1 MKLAFNLLS
10 GFGRG
15 GGYMQIYLTFT
26 LQLQMNRKH
35 FFCWFLMI
43 SLLMSVSNSQGQ
55 NQPLQNENP
64 GAITLRD
71 SLETV
76 KYMLLES
83 RSHASVLE
91 RSLDSSEIK
100 YKKLSEDF
108 ERLKR
113 REAEL
118 VPLTEALNL
127 KIVELGAELHAKNNF
142 LEEQLRIQK
151 EKEQLFAEKEQIY
164 KDAINSSLI
173 DKVKLEGQISAK
185 DSRLDGK
192 EREIGLLQQN
202 IDEKNRDIQS
212 RNQEIQKIIRD
223 KDMADRRIDTLRTTL
238 TETEKSLVRTGEQ
251 LKYTELKLKDC
262 EGRYATVTNKKK
274 KTRVVQGFA
283 IKNYRTPDFA
293 LAPKDANNPGVYVIT
308 NKNSSNIE
316 FDYVT
321 GASFM
326 VKDLS
331 KPNASLTYDVGFFLG
346 FGGNNLFKNFYL
358 GPNFKLFD
366 VLHVN
371 LGANVREYEALKEGF
386 NVGDQLDAGIAIPT
400 TKEWKIKPYIGLTF
414 DLELL
419 TMIGKR

>member
-1 MKLAFNLLS
+1 MKMMNYRCFLL
-10 GFGRG
+10 
-15 GGYMQIYLTFT
+15 LPV
-26 LQLQMNRKH
+26 
-35 FFCWFLMI
+35 
-43 SLLMSVSNSQGQ
+43 LLLLLLNPLKSDAQPALPVSDTSV
-55 NQPLQNENP
+55 
-64 GAITLRD
+64 AKILRD
-71 SLETV
+71 SLEV
-76 KYMLLES
+76 KNFMLME
-83 RSHASVLE
+83 E
-91 RSLDSSEIK
+91 RSRAALLQIKLDSANVSVN
-100 YKKLSEDF
+100 KLIGDIA
-108 ERLKR
+108 RLKQ
-113 REAEL
+113 REEEL
-118 VPLTEALNL
+118 VPLNEALNL

-151 EKEQLFAEKEQIY
+151 EKEQLFSEKEQLY

-192 EREIGLLQQN
+192 EREIDLLQKS
-202 IDEKNRDIQS
+202 IDEKNTDIQT
-212 RNQEIQKIIRD
+212 RNLEIQKIISD
-223 KDMADRRIDTLRTTL
+223 KAAADRRIDTLRTIL
-238 TETEKSLVRTGEQ
+238 TEAEKSLVKTGEQ

-262 EGRYATVTNKKK
+262 ENRYQTVTNKKK

-283 IKNYRTPDFA
+283 LKNYRTPDFA
-293 LAPKDANNPGVYVIT
+293 LAPKDANNPGIYVIT

-326 VKDLS
+326 LKDLS

-371 LGANVREYEALKEGF
+371 LGANIREYEALKEGF
-386 NVGDQLDAGIAIPT
+386 NVGDKLDAGIAIPT
-400 TKEWKIKPYIGLTF
+400 TKEWKVKPYIGLTF

>member
-1 MKLAFNLLS
+1 MNKNQHFVFLFVAFFVMAFNP
-10 GFGRG
+10 
-15 GGYMQIYLTFT
+15 QILAQSTVNT
-26 LQLQMNRKH
+26 D
-35 FFCWFLMI
+35 
-43 SLLMSVSNSQGQ
+43 G
-55 NQPLQNENP
+55 ENP
-64 GAITLRD
+64 LPAVD
-71 SLETV
+71 SLATMR
-76 KYMLLES
+76 YMLNEE
-83 RSHASVLE
+83 RTKVAVL
-91 RSLDSSEIK
+91 SQQLDSVQGKIK
-100 YKKLSEDF
+100 SISGDLD
-108 ERLKR
+108 RLR
-113 REAEL
+113 QRENEL
-118 VPLTEALNL
+118 VPLNEALNL
-127 KIVELGAELHAKNNF
+127 KIIELGAELHSKNNF

-151 EKEQLFAEKEQIY
+151 EKEQLFTEKEQLY
-164 KDAINSSLI
+164 KDAINSSMI

-192 EREIGLLQQN
+192 EREIGLLQLS
-202 IDEKNRDIQS
+202 IDEKNRDILT
-212 RNQEIQKIIRD
+212 RNSEIQKIISD

-238 TETEKSLVRTGEQ
+238 TEAEKSLVKTGEQ

-262 EGRYATVTNKKK
+262 EGRYANVTNKKK

-308 NKNSSNIE
+308 NKNTSNIE

-326 VKDLS
+326 LKDLS
-331 KPNASLTYDVGFFLG
+331 KPNAALTYDVGFFLG

-386 NVGDQLDAGIAIPT
+386 NVGDRLDAGIAIPT
-400 TKEWKIKPYIGLTF
+400 TKEWKIKPYFGLTF

>member
-1 MKLAFNLLS
+1 MNKNQHFVFLFVAFFVMAFNPQILAQSTVNTNGENPLPAVDSLATMRFMLNEERTKVAVLSQQLDSVHGQIKSLS
-10 GFGRG
+10 GN
-15 GGYMQIYLTFT
+15 L
-26 LQLQMNRKH
+26 
-35 FFCWFLMI
+35 
-43 SLLMSVSNSQGQ
+43 
-55 NQPLQNENP
+55 
-64 GAITLRD
+64 
-71 SLETV
+71 
-76 KYMLLES
+76 
-83 RSHASVLE
+83 
-91 RSLDSSEIK
+91 
-100 YKKLSEDF
+100 
-108 ERLKR
+108 ERLKQ
-113 REAEL
+113 RESEL
-118 VPLTEALNL
+118 VPLNEALNL
-127 KIVELGAELHAKNNF
+127 KIVELGAELHSKNNF

-151 EKEQLFAEKEQIY
+151 EKEQLFAEKEQLY
-164 KDAINSSLI
+164 KDAVNSSMI

-192 EREIGLLQQN
+192 EREIGLLQLS
-202 IDEKNRDIQS
+202 IDEKNRDILT
-212 RNQEIQKIIRD
+212 RNSEIQKIISD
-223 KDMADRRIDTLRTTL
+223 KDMADRRIDTLRSTL
-238 TETEKSLVRTGEQ
+238 TEAEKSLVRTGEQ

-262 EGRYATVTNKKK
+262 EGRYANVTNKKK

-308 NKNSSNIE
+308 NKNTSNIE
-316 FDYVT
+316 FDFVT

-326 VKDLS
+326 LKDLS
-331 KPNASLTYDVGFFLG
+331 KPNAALTYDVGFFLG

-386 NVGDQLDAGIAIPT
+386 NVGDRLDAGIAIPT
-400 TKEWKIKPYIGLTF
+400 TKEWKIKPYFGLTF